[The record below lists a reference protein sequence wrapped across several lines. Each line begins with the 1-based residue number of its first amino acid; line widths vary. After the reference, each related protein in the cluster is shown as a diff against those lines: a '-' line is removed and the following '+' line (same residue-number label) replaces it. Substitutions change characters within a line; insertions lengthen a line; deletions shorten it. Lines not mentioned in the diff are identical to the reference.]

1 MPFDQAMLATLK
13 SCCKDDDAFERA
25 RTLFES
31 HVSKF
36 NAIEATLQHTIDVLQ
51 GEVRERLEVSKMHH
65 EKEMF
70 FRAVFE
76 NVAVGI
82 AFTELTDSDYKI
94 TLANKAFC
102 AMLGYSESE
111 LQSLAVSDITHPD
124 DFQAQLQLIRQLER
138 GEISTYGF
146 IKRYLRKD
154 GSMFWGRD
162 HASLFRDSNHRLIF
176 TIVVRDITAEKEANE
191 KLHQS
196 EAPLHWLLNA
206 LPFAVAIYKNK
217 VPIFGNSA
225 FFSSRGL
232 RDFNHWL
239 EAKSQESISNDYAL
253 IHPDDYQS
261 FIANLDDYRRR
272 VDNGE
277 LLKTERRIR
286 RYGETDYR
294 WYECS
299 IFKGDYIDGEKVVV
313 EADLPIEARKQA
325 ELELLKVQHLLAETE
340 QLVHIGSWEFDI
352 KTRAVFWTKEVYRI
366 YERDFSLPPLRD
378 DAYYAQI
385 HPDDLD
391 LMKAAH
397 RLASTGEP
405 YDITIRILIDTD
417 KVKWV
422 RTVGQPIIENGEL
435 VRLVGTTMDVT
446 EAKNRELALKA
457 SEQKLAAYFNS
468 TSEGIVI
475 IDSSHRIL
483 GFNDVAFKNA
493 LAYYGKPLL
502 EGDDI
507 LPFMELGGEIKSLF
521 LTSFQKALQ
530 GERIEIDYELPLP
543 VGKSW
548 WRLKYMPI
556 DNHDDE
562 PLCVALVTEDI
573 SEKKRAELALQESQD
588 FLQSIYYGI
597 STPIFVIDVETDTR
611 FRVAGVNPAYVQS
624 IDVPAEKVLGKT
636 IQEIGNVLGRDL
648 ADALQ
653 AKYEACVRSGAEMVY
668 EETFVVNG
676 KSSHYLTR
684 LNPLRDA
691 FGRVYRI
698 VGNTLDITERKE
710 AELALRLSEAMLSDT
725 EQLAHIGSW
734 SVNFETEILSWS
746 DEVFRIYEIEKSLGA
761 PTYSDMF
768 QSSPDAPTIMP
779 IIKEATEK
787 GSGFSISKRIV
798 FAGGRVKWVEVIGA
812 PVQDQ
817 QGSLCG
823 YSGYVRDITREREME
838 ADRDLLYAQLLQSQ
852 KMESVGVLASGVA
865 HEFNNIL
872 AGILGSA
879 MLLKKE
885 VAGNPKSEKRVAQIE
900 AASGRAATIV
910 KQMLGFA
917 RQGKMNVQ
925 TVDLRQCIA
934 DILDV
939 FTPTLDKRI
948 HISTDFKVD
957 DATCFVQGDKGQLE
971 QVILNLA
978 VNARDALMETLSV
991 TTHAEVS
998 FILTCEILPKSLATE
1013 VGLPS
1018 DMPALHL
1025 AVRDNGVGI
1034 PKEVQSRIFEP
1045 FFTTKEVGKGTGLG
1059 LSMVYGIV
1067 KNHQGIISVESSVGK
1082 GTTFHLYFP
1091 LSDKRSAEFNDKG
1104 IPDVVGAIKGTILVV
1119 DDEPL
1124 IREFLTELLEE
1135 HGYFVYSQSNGKDGL
1150 ALFEVHQGEIDLVV
1164 VDKNMPEL
1172 DGEQFL
1178 LHLKSLR
1185 PNLRIILITGHLEN
1199 EDLAVIVEKNAYKV
1213 FTKPFEPKAF
1223 LAAVASALQLP

>member
-1 MPFDQAMLATLK
+1 MPLDQAMLATLK
-13 SCCKDDDAFERA
+13 SCCKDDDAFERVCA
-25 RTLFES
+25 LFES
-31 HVSKF
+31 HVSKL
-36 NAIEATLQHTIDVLQ
+36 NTIEATLQHTIDVLQ
-51 GEVRERLEVSKMHH
+51 GEVRERLEVSKMYH

-70 FRAVFE
+70 FRTVFE
-76 NVAVGI
+76 NVDAGI
-82 AFTELTDSDYKI
+82 AFTEMTDSDYKI
-94 TLANKAFC
+94 TFANKAFC

-111 LQSLAVSDITHPD
+111 LQSLAISDITHPD
-124 DFQAQLQLIRQLER
+124 DFQAQLQLIRQLENR
-138 GEISTYGF
+138 EISTYVF

-154 GSMFWGRD
+154 GSMFWSRTN
-162 HASLFRDSNHRLIF
+162 AFSFRDSNHRLIF
-176 TIVVRDITAEKEANE
+176 MIIVHNITAEKEANE

-196 EAPLHWLLNA
+196 EAQLQWLLNA
-206 LPFAVAIYKNK
+206 LPFAIAIYKNK

-239 EAKSQESISNDYAL
+239 EATSQELISDDYAL
-253 IHPDDYQS
+253 IHPDDHQS

-277 LLKTERRIR
+277 LLTLERRIR
-286 RYGETDYR
+286 RYGETDYH

-299 IFKGDYIDGEKVVV
+299 LFKGDYIDGEKVFV
-313 EADLPIEARKQA
+313 EADVPIEARKQA
-325 ELELLKVQHLLAETE
+325 ELA
-340 QLVHIGSWEFDI
+340 
-352 KTRAVFWTKEVYRI
+352 
-366 YERDFSLPPLRD
+366 
-378 DAYYAQI
+378 
-385 HPDDLD
+385 
-391 LMKAAH
+391 LM
-397 RLASTGEP
+397 R
-405 YDITIRILIDTD
+405 
-417 KVKWV
+417 
-422 RTVGQPIIENGEL
+422 
-435 VRLVGTTMDVT
+435 
-446 EAKNRELALKA
+446 
-457 SEQKLAAYFNS
+457 
-468 TSEGIVI
+468 
-475 IDSSHRIL
+475 
-483 GFNDVAFKNA
+483 
-493 LAYYGKPLL
+493 
-502 EGDDI
+502 
-507 LPFMELGGEIKSLF
+507 
-521 LTSFQKALQ
+521 
-530 GERIEIDYELPLP
+530 
-543 VGKSW
+543 
-548 WRLKYMPI
+548 
-556 DNHDDE
+556 
-562 PLCVALVTEDI
+562 
-573 SEKKRAELALQESQD
+573 
-588 FLQSIYYGI
+588 
-597 STPIFVIDVETDTR
+597 
-611 FRVAGVNPAYVQS
+611 
-624 IDVPAEKVLGKT
+624 
-636 IQEIGNVLGRDL
+636 
-648 ADALQ
+648 
-653 AKYEACVRSGAEMVY
+653 
-668 EETFVVNG
+668 
-676 KSSHYLTR
+676 
-684 LNPLRDA
+684 
-691 FGRVYRI
+691 
-698 VGNTLDITERKE
+698 
-710 AELALRLSEAMLSDT
+710 SEAMLSDT
-725 EQLAHIGSW
+725 ERLAHIGSW

-787 GSGFSISKRIV
+787 GSRFSISKRIE
-798 FAGGRVKWVEVIGA
+798 FADGRVKWVEVIGA
-812 PVQDQ
+812 PVQDE

-823 YSGYVRDITREREME
+823 YSGYVRDITHEREMQ
-838 ADRDLLYAQLLQSQ
+838 ADRDFLYAQLLQSQ
-852 KMESVGVLASGVA
+852 KMEAIGVLASGVA

-991 TTHAEVS
+991 TTHAEIS
-998 FILTCEILPKSLATE
+998 FTLACETPPKSLATE
-1013 VGLPS
+1013 AGLPS

-1025 AVRDNGVGI
+1025 AVRDSGVGI

-1067 KNHQGIISVESSVGK
+1067 KKHQGIISVESSVGK

-1091 LSDKRSAEFNDKG
+1091 LSDKRLSDKRSAEFNDKG
-1104 IPDVVGAIKGTILVV
+1104 SPNVAGAIKGTILVV

-1124 IREFLTELLEE
+1124 VREFLTELLEE

-1150 ALFEVHQGEIDLVV
+1150 ALFEAHQGEIDLVV

-1172 DGEQFL
+1172 NGEQFIL
-1178 LHLKSLR
+1178 QLKSLR
-1185 PNLRIILITGHLEN
+1185 SNLRIILITGHLEN
-1199 EDLAVIVEKNAYKV
+1199 DNLAVIVEKSAYKV

>member
-1 MPFDQAMLATLK
+1 MLATLK

-51 GEVRERLEVSKMHH
+51 GEARERLKLENELVAQEHFYRT
-65 EKEMF
+65 MF
-70 FRAVFE
+70 ESA
-76 NVAVGI
+76 NIG
-82 AFTELTDSDYKI
+82 
-94 TLANKAFC
+94 LALKKGDTVEHANRVYLD
-102 AMLGYSESE
+102 MLGYTADE
-111 LQSLAVSDITHPD
+111 LAQLTLADLTHPD
-124 DFQAQLQLIRQLER
+124 DLMRQQALNAQLER
-138 GEISTYGF
+138 GDIAHYTLL
-146 IKRYLRKD
+146 KRYFRKD
-154 GSMFWGRD
+154 GTTLWAETSVSALRD
-162 HASLFRDSNHRLIF
+162 KTGALLSL
-176 TIVVRDITAEKEANE
+176 VAARDITKEILAQEKIR
-191 KLHQS
+191 QS
-196 EAPLHWLLNA
+196 EAQLTWLLNA

-217 VPIFGNSA
+217 VPIFGNCS
-225 FFSSRGL
+225 FFNSRGL
-232 RDFNHWL
+232 RDINHWL
-239 EAKSQESISNDYAL
+239 ESKSQEPINNDYAL
-253 IHPDDYQS
+253 IHPEDYQS

-313 EADLPIEARKQA
+313 EADVPIEARKQA

-340 QLVHIGSWEFDI
+340 QLARIGSWDYDI
-352 KTRAVFWTKEVYRI
+352 KTSATFWTKEVYRI

-397 RLASTGEP
+397 RLTSTGEP
-405 YDITIRILIDTD
+405 YDITIRILTDTA

-422 RTVGQPIIENGEL
+422 RTVGQPVIENGEL
-435 VRLVGTTMDVT
+435 VRLLGTTMDVT

-483 GFNDVAFKNA
+483 GFNDVALKNA
-493 LAYYGKPLL
+493 LAYYGKPLR

-507 LPFMELGGEIKSLF
+507 LPFMELGDDIKSLF

-548 WRLKYMPI
+548 WRLKYLPI
-556 DNHDDE
+556 HSHDDD

-573 SEKKRAELALQESQD
+573 SEKKRAELALRESQD
-588 FLQSIYYGI
+588 FLQSIYYGT

-636 IQEIGNVLGRDL
+636 IQEIGDVLGRDL
-648 ADALQ
+648 ADAVQ
-653 AKYEACVRSGAEMVY
+653 AKYDACVRSGAEMVY

-684 LNPLRDA
+684 LNPLRNP

-698 VGNTLDITERKE
+698 VGSTLDITERKE
-710 AELALRLSEAMLSDT
+710 AELAMRRSEAMLSDT
-725 EQLAHIGSW
+725 EQLAHISSW
-734 SVNFETEILSWS
+734 SVNFETDILTWS
-746 DEVFRIYEIEKSLGA
+746 DEVFRIYEVEKSHGA

-779 IIKEATEK
+779 IIKEATEN

-798 FAGGRVKWVEVIGA
+798 FVGGRVKWVEAIGT
-812 PVQDQ
+812 PVQDE

-823 YSGYVRDITREREME
+823 YSGYVRDITHEREME

-917 RQGKMNVQ
+917 RQGKMQVH

-939 FTPTLDKRI
+939 FTPTIDKRI
-948 HISTDFKVD
+948 RITTDFQVD

-978 VNARDALMETLSV
+978 VNARDALMETLSA

-998 FILTCEILPKSLATE
+998 FTLTCEPLPKSLATE

-1067 KNHQGIISVESSVGK
+1067 KNHQGTISVESSVGK

-1091 LSDKRSAEFNDKG
+1091 LSDKRSAEFYDKG

-1119 DDEPL
+1119 DDEQL

-1178 LHLKSLR
+1178 LQLKSLR
-1185 PNLRIILITGHLEN
+1185 PNLRIILITGYLED
-1199 EDLAVIVEKNAYKV
+1199 EDLAVLEEKNAYKV

-1223 LAAVASALQLP
+1223 LAAVASALQVP